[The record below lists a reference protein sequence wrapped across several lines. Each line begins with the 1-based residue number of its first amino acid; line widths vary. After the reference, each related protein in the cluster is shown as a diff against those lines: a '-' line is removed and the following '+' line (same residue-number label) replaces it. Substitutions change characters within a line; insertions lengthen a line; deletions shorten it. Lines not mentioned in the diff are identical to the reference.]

1 MLPLGVVEREVFLEP
16 KDGFGHRGR
25 MLLVSLREAGCTINS
40 LRPLS
45 PDSCGPAYKIADP
58 YGRGWDL
65 WFKAS
70 GVWHYSEALSPY
82 VEATLGLPG
91 ASRALGADLLLICTG
106 AHALIVECKYSAFQ
120 EVVARDGY
128 YQAMTYATEIR
139 SRLATDVT
147 SAA

>member
-45 PDSCGPAYKIADP
+45 PGSRGPAYKIAHP
-58 YGRGWDL
+58 YCRGWDL

-70 GVWHYSEALSPY
+70 GALAAVNKVALQAAWIKGKGARP
-82 VEATLGLPG
+82 GL
-91 ASRALGADLLLICTG
+91 
-106 AHALIVECKYSAFQ
+106 V
-120 EVVARDGY
+120 
-128 YQAMTYATEIR
+128 
-139 SRLATDVT
+139 
-147 SAA
+147 